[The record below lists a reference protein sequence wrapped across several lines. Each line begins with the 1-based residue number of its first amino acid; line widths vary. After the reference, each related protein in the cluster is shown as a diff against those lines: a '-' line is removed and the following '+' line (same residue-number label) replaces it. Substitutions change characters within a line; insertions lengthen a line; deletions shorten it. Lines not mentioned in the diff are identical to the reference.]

1 MTTNYNL
8 FPKHYDKQFD
18 LYVNQNTLVIG
29 IGGGSDVVGAFGI
42 ASILKSKSPEIIV
55 DYALCVSEKANYY
68 GFELI
73 NKFLHKRTEENIDK
87 KQKQHHSLNL
97 VSKMSE
103 FDKHLPSPYLIS
115 RPKFSNQNQNKI
127 TKAIS
132 SALSRKKPS
141 NIIAVDL
148 GGDSLTCG
156 TDGNE
161 FGFDRT
167 GIKALQNIGIPF
179 TYIVLGLGCDGESTI
194 EMLQN
199 AIAREVEHNSILGS
213 FKLDKIVEQMMPI
226 SKNLLADDRTPNI
239 IANANKEIQNDNQ
252 KSFKLSLINR
262 HRKPLIPNEWL
273 ITGIA
278 FDGLKFSGK
287 CE

>member
-1 MTTNYNL
+1 MNTEYNL
-8 FPKHYDKQFD
+8 FPNHFDKQFD
-18 LYVNQNTLVIG
+18 LSVNQNTLVIG

-42 ASILKSKSPEIIV
+42 ASILKSKSPEIIIE
-55 DYALCVSEKANYY
+55 YALCVSKKENYC
-68 GFELI
+68 GFKQI
-73 NKFLHKRTEENIDK
+73 NHFLHKRTDKGIDNK
-87 KQKQHHSLNL
+87 EKISHSLIL

-103 FDKHLPSPYLIS
+103 FDKHLPNPYLIS
-115 RPKFSNQNQNKI
+115 RSKPSTENQEEI
-127 TKAIS
+127 TSAIN
-132 SALSRKKPS
+132 SALSEIKPT

-156 TDGNE
+156 MDGNE

-167 GIKALQNIGIPF
+167 GIKALQEIGMPF
-179 TYIVLGLGCDGESTI
+179 TYVVLGLGCDGESTI

-199 AIAREVEHNSILGS
+199 AIAREVEKNSVLGS
-213 FKLDKIVEQMMPI
+213 FKLDNIIEQMLPV

-239 IANANKEIQNDNQ
+239 IANAYSEIQNDNN
-252 KSFKLSLINR
+252 KFSELSRINR

-273 ITGIA
+273 ITGVA

-287 CE
+287 CK